1 MENFQISKS
10 DGGIHIEGFPDALK
24 VIQIDGPRS
33 KRLADLALHKEDIEF
48 AIECLEAINQ
58 VPDKSW
64 VIKQSLWRAAV
75 IHFIKCFGISES
87 RFQLD
92 ANKIY
97 RGNIS
102 ALDAFSFFKNLRD
115 KHFIHD
121 ENSYAQCISGA
132 ILNNGKK
139 AFKIEKI
146 VCFSAIAE
154 TLEQENYSNLHLLL
168 QTARDWVIREFDTL
182 CEALTKEMEAL
193 PYQDLIVRKS
203 INYQV
208 PKVEEVDRP
217 RS

>member
-1 MENFQISKS
+1 MEHFQISKS
-10 DGGIHIEGFPDALK
+10 DGGIHIEGFPDAAK

-33 KRLADLALHKEDIEF
+33 KRLADLALHKEDMEF

-75 IHFIKCFGISES
+75 IHFIKCFGISGY

-97 RGNIS
+97 KGNIS

-121 ENSYAQCISGA
+121 ENSYAQCIPGA

-168 QTARDWVIREFDTL
+168 QSARDWTLREFDTL
-182 CEALTKEMEAL
+182 CETLTKEMEAL
-193 PYQDLIVRKS
+193 PYHDLIVRKS